1 MEDGTGERHAR
12 RPPVLVDS
20 VIPRSRLAPIVPLL
34 FVFVT
39 IPAVL
44 FLTSEA
50 GNAQPAVS
58 QDNAVRVPRVS
69 MGSDSRSGQR
79 YIRIG
84 GSGAPVYPT
93 VDLTCDGKRS
103 TLPLTRS
110 EDGAV
115 YEISRSRVEGM
126 LNAIECRLLLPDREI
141 ALSRQELWG
150 AWASP
155 AQGPGA
161 PNVLVG
167 QVVDVI
173 DANTILVNLGARS
186 ETVRY
191 IGISTQETNRRPPSG
206 EPTMGEAVESNR
218 QLVARQQVRMELD
231 TLERDR
237 DGRLLAYVYVADR
250 MVNAELVRRG
260 SAEVMTVQPNV
271 RHRDLFVALEQEAR
285 DNRRGLWADPSEPTT
300 PTSAEQAARQ
310 TAEARRGVPP
320 ENAWACPAQQPIKGQ
335 FTSYTG
341 GGRCVY
347 HVPDA
352 ERYNTAKADRCYA
365 TVEDARQDGCV
376 ASRR

>member
-1 MEDGTGERHAR
+1 M
-12 RPPVLVDS
+12 
-20 VIPRSRLAPIVPLL
+20 
-34 FVFVT
+34 FVT
-39 IPAVL
+39 TSAVL

-58 QDNAVRVPRVS
+58 QDNAGPGPRVS
-69 MGSDSRSGQR
+69 LGSDSRSGQR

-115 YEISRSRVEGM
+115 YEIPRGKVELM
-126 LNAIECRLLLPDREI
+126 LNAIECRLLLPDHEI
-141 ALSRQELWG
+141 ALSRQQLWG
-150 AWASP
+150 ALASP

-191 IGISTQETNRRPPSG
+191 IGINTQETNRRPPSG
-206 EPTMGEAVESNR
+206 EPKMGEAVEANR
-218 QLVARQQVRMELD
+218 QLVARQQVRIELD
-231 TLERDR
+231 TQERDR

-271 RHRDLFVALEQEAR
+271 RHRDLFVTLEQEAR

-300 PTSAEQAARQ
+300 PTSAEQEAARQ

-335 FTSYTG
+335 FAAYTG

-352 ERYNTAKADRCYA
+352 ERYDAAKADRCYA

>member
-1 MEDGTGERHAR
+1 M
-12 RPPVLVDS
+12 
-20 VIPRSRLAPIVPLL
+20 
-34 FVFVT
+34 FVT
-39 IPAVL
+39 TSAAL

-58 QDNAVRVPRVS
+58 QDNAGPGPRVS
-69 MGSDSRSGQR
+69 LGSDSRSGQR

-115 YEISRSRVEGM
+115 YEIPRGKVELM
-126 LNAIECRLLLPDREI
+126 LNAIECRLLLPDHEI
-141 ALSRQELWG
+141 ALSRQQLWG
-150 AWASP
+150 ALASP

-191 IGISTQETNRRPPSG
+191 IGINTQETNRRPPSG
-206 EPTMGEAVESNR
+206 EPKMGEAVEANR

-231 TLERDR
+231 TQERDR

-271 RHRDLFVALEQEAR
+271 RHRDLFVTLEQE
-285 DNRRGLWADPSEPTT
+285 
-300 PTSAEQAARQ
+300 AARQ

-335 FTSYTG
+335 FAAYTG

-352 ERYNTAKADRCYA
+352 ERYDAAKADRCYA